1 MARKHCAHVA
11 LIKHFKLVLKLEI
24 KNTFLSFSETK
35 SLLLKHY
42 PDVFKDLGIPVDKRL
57 SLKVIERITD
67 HLKITVNPPRPKI
80 PKGEGTKKK
89 KIAKLKVTANLEF
102 YKTDDFLKSRDWS
115 ILRYQALVKHGA
127 KCQCCGATAKD
138 GVVIN
143 VDHIKPRKTHPE
155 LALNISNLQILCNVC
170 NRGKEN
176 WDDTDWR

>member
-24 KNTFLSFSETK
+24 KNTFLSFAETK
-35 SLLLKHY
+35 SLLLKYY
-42 PDVFKDLGIPVDKRL
+42 PDVFKDLGIPTDKRL
-57 SLKVIERITD
+57 SLKIIERITD

-127 KCQCCGATAKD
+127 SVSVAELQQ
-138 GVVIN
+138 
-143 VDHIKPRKTHPE
+143 KTVS
-155 LALNISNLQILCNVC
+155 L
-170 NRGKEN
+170 
-176 WDDTDWR
+176 